1 MFDVRICAMSETHA
15 ELSRRQ
21 LLKSASLAGASLA
34 LPQPSF
40 PTALSE
46 TPKIKLGFDNF
57 SIRAFD
63 WKAPQLLDYA
73 GRLKV
78 DTLLLSDLDV
88 YESHTEGYLKEIKSR
103 ADDLGIE
110 IQAGTGSICPS
121 SNTFNQRFGTAEEHL
136 SLTIRIAKALGSP
149 VARCY
154 QGNASDR
161 ESEGGIESHIR
172 NTVQV
177 CKNVRSRAIDA
188 GVTIAIENH
197 AGDMQAWELVNLVE
211 EAGRDYVGVTMDSGN
226 ATWTLE
232 DPMQNLEILGPYAVS
247 TGIRDSAIW
256 ESPEGAMVQWTAM
269 GEGDVNFKAYMHRY
283 AELCPK
289 VPVQLEI
296 ISGIT
301 RPYPYLKPEFWKP
314 YQKARAY
321 EFARFVALA
330 RTGRQRQPYQPPE
343 GKDKRLAEQEYQKD
357 QIERSLRYCKEVLG
371 LGLKR

>member
-1 MFDVRICAMSETHA
+1 MSETHS
-15 ELSRRQ
+15 ELSRRR

-34 LPQPSF
+34 FAQLGSPV
-40 PTALSE
+40 ALSQAMRQ
-46 TPKIKLGFDNF
+46 IKLGFDNF
-57 SIRAFD
+57 SVRALG

-73 GRLKV
+73 AKLKA
-78 DTLLLSDLDV
+78 DTLLFSDLDV
-88 YESHTEGYLKEIKSR
+88 YENHSDSYLREIKSR

-121 SNTFNQRFGTAEEHL
+121 SRTFNQRFGTAEEHL
-136 SLTIRIAKALGSP
+136 ALTIRVAKALGSR

-177 CKNVRSRAIDA
+177 CKNVRSRALDA

-269 GEGDVNFKAYMHRY
+269 GEGDIDFRAYMRRY
-283 AELCPK
+283 AEVCPK

-301 RPYPYLKPEFWKP
+301 RSYAYLKPEFWKP
-314 YQKARAY
+314 YRKVRAY

-330 RTGRQRQPYQPPE
+330 RKGKPRQPYQPPE
-343 GKDKRLAEQEYQKD
+343 GKEKRLAEQEYQKD
-357 QIERSLRYCKEVLG
+357 QLERSLKYCKEVLG